1 MKDIQLNPLNS
12 NQRRLLQF
20 GVVIALGIFLAGW
33 YYFMKQPSLET
44 EIQNNSIYI
53 QNSTLYAFDDTYNIA
68 QYPNRVS
75 VHYPYLFVIKPTEQI
90 THVYNLTDKTKE
102 DIQEVLLDYADG
114 FKLRNDGKS
123 TFLNDK
129 DLGVLCEK
137 GFIKNELEVLC
148 LTKVNPNT
156 VENKLVSIDT
166 ATNKQTEIYVSQN
179 LVTDFSVIKDRVYMG
194 EIDLYNKKNY
204 LIIGEEKMEVP
215 SVVSLIYEMK
225 GNPYFATFKGELS
238 EEAVYYEIMGD
249 KIKQVEKKKI
259 YLYIVQ

>member
-33 YYFMKQPSLET
+33 FYFTKQPSLET
-44 EIQNNSIYI
+44 EIKNNSIYI
-53 QNSTLYAFDDTYNIA
+53 QNSILYAFDDTYNIA

-75 VHYPYLFVIKPTEQI
+75 VHYPYLLVIKPTEQI
-90 THVYNLTDKTKE
+90 THVYNLTEKTKE
-102 DIQEVLLDYADG
+102 DFQEVLLDYADG
-114 FKLRNDGKS
+114 FKLRNDGKF

-156 VENKLVSIDT
+156 VENKLVSIDI

-179 LVTDFSVIKDRVYMG
+179 LVTDFSVINDTVYVG

-204 LIIGEEKMEVP
+204 LIMGKEKIEVP
-215 SVVSLIYEMK
+215 SVVNLIYEMDGK
-225 GNPYFATFKGELS
+225 PYFATFEGELS
-238 EEAVYYEIMGD
+238 EEEVYYQINQNLP
-249 KIKQVEKKKI
+249 IKVEDGKVFLLK
-259 YLYIVQ
+259 